1 MNNTIVASAIIGVSM
16 IFSGL
21 IISDNISFKDQH
33 VIPLAGGAVKLGDIY
48 KEEKLISAK
57 LIFKQGEQV
66 LVSQGNPDD
75 FNSEVDDKIA
85 EILKE
90 LNAGKAKNDERITP
104 ETLSVL
110 DDAKL
115 ELVSA
120 VRYNSEHQP
129 MFTLTLEKKVITM
142 VKGSYIKDFSLKN
155 IKQFVESQQQ
165 AYSQSLFITK

>member
-21 IISDNISFKDQH
+21 IMSDNISFKDQH

-85 EILKE
+85 EIK
-90 LNAGKAKNDERITP
+90 
-104 ETLSVL
+104 
-110 DDAKL
+110 
-115 ELVSA
+115 
-120 VRYNSEHQP
+120 
-129 MFTLTLEKKVITM
+129 
-142 VKGSYIKDFSLKN
+142 
-155 IKQFVESQQQ
+155 Q
-165 AYSQSLFITK
+165 AYALYAVPRYVIISKEGKIIDANLDAPSTGKVEEKLRVLLN